1 MASIQ
6 VILLIIFVAIS
17 FVGFQWWVQKKMI
30 EHDKNDHPPSKKETS
45 NAAKTVAQQSDTA
58 KTPAAFEFT
67 PLSFLQ
73 SMMVPSVHQEGF
85 VNSSMQYQFV

>member
-1 MASIQ
+1 
-6 VILLIIFVAIS
+6 
-17 FVGFQWWVQKKMI
+17 MI

-73 SMMVPSVHQEGF
+73 SMMVMVSEFMVFGPRLSITLCQLRTDLIT
-85 VNSSMQYQFV
+85 